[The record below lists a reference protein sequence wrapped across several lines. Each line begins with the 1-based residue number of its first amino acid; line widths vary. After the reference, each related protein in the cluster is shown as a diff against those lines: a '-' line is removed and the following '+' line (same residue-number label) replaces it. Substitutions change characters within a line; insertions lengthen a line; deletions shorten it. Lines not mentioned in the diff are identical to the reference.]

1 VVAAA
6 RDFLTELGVDL
17 TRDGMADTPARMARA
32 YAELFTAR
40 PFTATTFAN
49 DADYDELVIARR
61 IPLVSVCEHHLL
73 PFTGTATVGY
83 LPSRRLLGLSKLA
96 RLVEHF
102 ARRPQVQER
111 LTRQIAHWLTEEL
124 APKGVG
130 VLVHAEHTC
139 MTLRGAQAVG
149 SSTVT
154 STLLGLLR
162 QDPAARAEFFTLAR
176 IGRRPPSLPV
186 GMRRNRCHRAF
197 SPSLSTPPSR
207 WSMWWSSSRMAR
219 RQVSGSWLNTTSQAS
234 ARPSRTEV
242 GRATR
247 TEECV
252 VESARKHSSPS
263 RGWPG
268 GGSATRVRQ
277 SWNTAMS
284 GPMRILTGQFSRVAR
299 YCPAVSMVVAR

>member
-1 VVAAA
+1 
-6 RDFLTELGVDL
+6 
-17 TRDGMADTPARMARA
+17 MADTPARMARA

-124 APKGVG
+124 APRGVG
-130 VLVHAEHTC
+130 VLIHAEHTC

-162 QDPAARAEFFTLAR
+162 QDPAARAEFFTLA
-176 IGRRPPSLPV
+176 
-186 GMRRNRCHRAF
+186 GM
-197 SPSLSTPPSR
+197 
-207 WSMWWSSSRMAR
+207 
-219 RQVSGSWLNTTSQAS
+219 Q
-234 ARPSRTEV
+234 
-242 GRATR
+242 
-247 TEECV
+247 
-252 VESARKHSSPS
+252 
-263 RGWPG
+263 
-268 GGSATRVRQ
+268 
-277 SWNTAMS
+277 
-284 GPMRILTGQFSRVAR
+284 
-299 YCPAVSMVVAR
+299 